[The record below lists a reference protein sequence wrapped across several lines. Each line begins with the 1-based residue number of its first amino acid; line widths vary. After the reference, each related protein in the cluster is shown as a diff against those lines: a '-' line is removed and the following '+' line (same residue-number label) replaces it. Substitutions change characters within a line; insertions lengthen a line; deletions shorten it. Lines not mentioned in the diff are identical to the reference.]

1 MKQTLFLLLLSS
13 TMVLA
18 EDYTLSTR
26 NSSLSG
32 DITGYES
39 VTLTVQNSTSNGGAA
54 LVPANKVLNIT
65 GNGSVNLT
73 GSSTSMSGGSLTVGA
88 GAQLNIANNTG
99 LVNISSNTAGGS
111 GGALNGLQ
119 PTSPITISNNS
130 GGVTI
135 SGNVSSQYGGAIS
148 ASGALTIS
156 NNGKVSITHNASTP
170 TSYRS
175 TYNGGAISQRTQK
188 GSFTIIGNDYVE
200 FRGNYCTKLNRDG
213 STATAWLNAIHQ
225 ENTTQKNT
233 ISAKTGGKVVFYD
246 SITCAGNTGVSGAS
260 YELNANYSNGDSE
273 AVESKGCITFSG
285 KYAAEELSKLGSA
298 ADLTASLTSTLLAS
312 TTLHNGTLSIED
324 GAILQT
330 QILTLKA
337 DTGACL
343 NLQNGKLDTTG
354 YSATFGN
361 GSLIRAVG
369 VNSITSTAITIAND
383 SVITLDLTGAT
394 ADSTILTLAATDGLM
409 LGTHLTLNI
418 VGADGLAAGNYNLLN
433 LGDADISG
441 ISIEGAAPSSLTWER
456 GILSI
461 AIIPEPATATLSMLA
476 LVGLAVRRRRKQKLP
491 GRA

>member
-1 MKQTLFLLLLSS
+1 MRQTLFLLLLSS
-13 TMVLA
+13 FMVLA
-18 EDYTLSTR
+18 KDYVLNTR
-26 NSSLSG
+26 DASLHG
-32 DITGYES
+32 DITGYDS
-39 VTLTVQNSTSNGGAA
+39 VTLTVQNSDYNGGAA
-54 LVPANKVLNIT
+54 MVPANNILNIT

-73 GSSTSMSGGSLTVGA
+73 GSSTITNKSGGSLCVGM
-88 GAQLNIANNTG
+88 GSQLNIVGNTG
-99 LVNISSNTAGGS
+99 LVNISSNTAGGP

-119 PTSPITISNNS
+119 QTSSITISNNS
-130 GGVTI
+130 KGVTI
-135 SGNVSSQYGGAIS
+135 SDNTSNQFGGAIS
-148 ASGALTIS
+148 ASGPLTIS
-156 NNGKVSITHNASTP
+156 NNGKVSITRNAST
-170 TSYRS
+170 SYSS

-200 FRGNYCTKLNRDG
+200 FKGNYCTKLNRDG

-246 SITCAGNTGVSGAS
+246 SITCARNTDDKLGANAS
-260 YELNANYSNGDSE
+260 YELNADYSNE
-273 AVESKGCITFSG
+273 RNETVAAKGCITFSG

-330 QILTLKA
+330 QALTLKA

-354 YSATFGN
+354 YSAIFGN

-369 VNSITSTAITIAND
+369 VNSITSTAIKIAND
-383 SVITLDLTGAT
+383 SVITLDLTGAS
-394 ADSTILTLAATDGLM
+394 ADSTILTLAATNG
-409 LGTHLTLNI
+409 LTLGNRLTLKI

-433 LGDADISG
+433 LGNADISG

-456 GILSI
+456 GVLSI
-461 AIIPEPATATLSMLA
+461 AIIPEPTTATLSLLA
-476 LVGLAVRRRRKQKLP
+476 LAGLAIRRRRK
-491 GRA
+491 